1 MSFAKNMSKI
11 IGKNIIQNLSGKY
24 SQKYFDHTKQSA
36 TNAPK
41 AASKEQFKK
50 KTSEATR
57 DLIGNKMEQ
66 GQLQMKQKI
75 QKILGL

>member
-1 MSFAKNMSKI
+1 MSKI

-50 KTSEATR
+50 KHQ
-57 DLIGNKMEQ
+57 K
-66 GQLQMKQKI
+66 QLVI
-75 QKILGL
+75 

>member
-1 MSFAKNMSKI
+1 MVNIARNILI
-11 IGKNIIQNLSGKY
+11 ILNNLLQMH
-24 SQKYFDHTKQSA
+24 QKLLQKS
-36 TNAPK
+36 N
-41 AASKEQFKK
+41 SK